1 MHSPQV
7 TVLVLVLNISWCSKK
22 QVVCSIYSRSK
33 YIAAALAVNQAL
45 DSESAADL
53 YMEQKKS
60 TEILGDNEAAIS
72 IANNPISHGK
82 TTFQDQALFLKKDLV
97 LLLLSQGG
105 VLRLVPQKLEISCT
119 SCCNSK
125 YSSKVGLSLDELGR
139 TPDFLIYG
147 HGQQRRAAIE
157 AVRLL
162 DDKKSEPRDELCQ
175 LTDMN
180 SPQYFKERS
189 KKWLKFVTQAKSA
202 GKTPDDYYKVGN
214 ETGAAVLQSYN
225 DILKSCN
232 ALDYHDLISCS
243 AKLLTDFP
251 EVFEEC
257 QELWKAMVIDEFQ
270 DTSAVQYEL
279 LRILASHKHI
289 TIVGDEDQSI
299 FGFIGADASGFDSFR
314 KDFPLHKEVR
324 LTKNYRS
331 TRCIVEAA
339 SFLIQNNSK
348 RCQSKRVLT
357 DNSVGSKITI
367 KECCNEDAQCSF
379 VVDKIL
385 EISSDGTAG
394 KSSFGDIAILF
405 RRQVSGKIF
414 QAAFRNRKIPFNVH
428 GVAFYRK
435 KVVRTIIAML
445 RTTLPGSDDGSFRR
459 VFKALLLSEK
469 EETKKVIEH
478 IEKIST
484 VRKSSFISAARDI
497 FSAKVSGTFKRSQL
511 TQGRK
516 VLLMIDMISKLVN
529 KEESISAVITS
540 VANMIPQK
548 YLLEQRAVLDN
559 DGGKLLNED
568 HDVRPVLQ
576 YLFYWM
582 MFPEFPKNLLR

>member
-1 MHSPQV
+1 MFKKTPDFQFRGFSDSDWAGCSDDMRSTSGYWFSFGSGIV
-7 TVLVLVLNISWCSKK
+7 SWCSKK
-22 QVVCSIYSRSK
+22 QDVVAQSTAEAE
-33 YIAAALAVNQAL
+33 YIADALAVNQAL
-45 DSESAADL
+45 WIRKLLADL

-60 TEILGDNEAAIS
+60 AEILVENEAAIS
-72 IANNPISHGK
+72 IANNP
-82 TTFQDQALFLKKDLV
+82 V
-97 LLLLSQGG
+97 
-105 VLRLVPQKLEISCT
+105 
-119 SCCNSK
+119 
-125 YSSKVGLSLDELGR
+125 
-139 TPDFLIYG
+139 
-147 HGQQRRAAIE
+147 
-157 AVRLL
+157 
-162 DDKKSEPRDELCQ
+162 
-175 LTDMN
+175 
-180 SPQYFKERS
+180 
-189 KKWLKFVTQAKSA
+189 KSA

-243 AKLLTDFP
+243 AKLLTDFS

-279 LRILASHKHI
+279 LRILASHKRI
-289 TIVGDEDQSI
+289 TIVGDEDQVKLVFSYFIQWNIFLSFCCDNFFTSFFLSSTLLLRVFNIILPSI
-299 FGFIGADASGFDSFR
+299 FGFNGADTSGFDSFR
-314 KDFPLHKEVR
+314 KDFPLNKEVR

-339 SFLIQNNSK
+339 SFLIQNNLK

-367 KECCNEDAQCSF
+367 KECCNEAAQCSF

-405 RRQVSGKIF
+405 RRQVLGKIF

-478 IEKIST
+478 IENVST
-484 VRKSSFISAARDI
+484 VRKSSFISAARGI

-540 VANMIPQK
+540 VANMIPQDTK
-548 YLLEQRAVLDN
+548 LPSKTQYPDVERLSEDDPAQSTSVYPMICLWPRSSKSSPLLGD
-559 DGGKLLNED
+559 
-568 HDVRPVLQ
+568 DVIYHKIRTTASQ
-576 YLFYWM
+576 
-582 MFPEFPKNLLR
+582 

>member
-1 MHSPQV
+1 MEDCKSLATPIDQNEKFCKEDGAGKVDEGLYRSLIGFLIYMHCASEIHFQAAKRVIRYVKGTINFGIMFKKTPDFQFRGFSDSDWAGCSDDMRSTSGYWFSFGSGIV
-7 TVLVLVLNISWCSKK
+7 SWCSKK
-22 QVVCSIYSRSK
+22 QDVVAQSTAEAE
-33 YIAAALAVNQAL
+33 YIADALAVNQAL
-45 DSESAADL
+45 WIRKLLADL

-60 TEILGDNEAAIS
+60 AEILVENEAAIS
-72 IANNPISHGK
+72 IANNP
-82 TTFQDQALFLKKDLV
+82 V
-97 LLLLSQGG
+97 
-105 VLRLVPQKLEISCT
+105 
-119 SCCNSK
+119 
-125 YSSKVGLSLDELGR
+125 
-139 TPDFLIYG
+139 
-147 HGQQRRAAIE
+147 
-157 AVRLL
+157 
-162 DDKKSEPRDELCQ
+162 
-175 LTDMN
+175 
-180 SPQYFKERS
+180 
-189 KKWLKFVTQAKSA
+189 KSA

-243 AKLLTDFP
+243 AKLLTDFS

-270 DTSAVQYEL
+270 DRSAVQYEL
-279 LRILASHKHI
+279 LRILALHKRI
-289 TIVGDEDQSI
+289 TIVGDEDQ
-299 FGFIGADASGFDSFR
+299 
-314 KDFPLHKEVR
+314 VR

-339 SFLIQNNSK
+339 SFLIQNNLK

-367 KECCNEDAQCSF
+367 KECCNEAAQCSF

-478 IEKIST
+478 IENVST

-540 VANMIPQK
+540 VANMIPQVPSLPVSPNFSSPGNCLIQTSSQVAATIAQ
-548 YLLEQRAVLDN
+548 YSASALD
-559 DGGKLLNED
+559 
-568 HDVRPVLQ
+568 
-576 YLFYWM
+576 
-582 MFPEFPKNLLR
+582 